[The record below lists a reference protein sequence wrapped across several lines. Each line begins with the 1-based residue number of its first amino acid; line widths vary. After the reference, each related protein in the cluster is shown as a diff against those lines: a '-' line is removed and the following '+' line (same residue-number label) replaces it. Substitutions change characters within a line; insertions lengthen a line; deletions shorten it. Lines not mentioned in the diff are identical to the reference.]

1 MKDLIK
7 AIRTAANMNQEQFA
21 SSLGTTPLSINR
33 WENGKT
39 LPNRMAQTQ
48 LYNFCK
54 ERSIDVT
61 KLIVD
66 TKAYADTDNK
76 LILYHGSK
84 KGITGDVA
92 PISREE
98 CDFGRGF
105 YMGTSTLQPLTLIC
119 NEDKPKFYAVEL
131 DLTGLKVLT
140 VDIDMD
146 WAMLIAYHRKEME
159 SAKET
164 AVYEKYAHMADGY
177 DVIIGYIA
185 TDRMYT
191 ELFRFFNKT
200 LTDVALIHCLSA
212 LDLGKQYVA
221 ISEKAC
227 RQIKILKEEPLSPLE
242 LALLKDMSAERRKE
256 GVALAEE
263 IEVKYRREG
272 KFFDEILRGE

>member
-54 ERSIDVT
+54 ERSIDVA

-140 VDIDMD
+140 VDVGMD

-159 SAKET
+159 SAKGT
-164 AVYEKYAHMADGY
+164 AVHVMSNAPTH
-177 DVIIGYIA
+177 IGSYVTIGHNA
-185 TDRMYT
+185 
-191 ELFRFFNKT
+191 
-200 LTDVALIHCLSA
+200 VIHCSKVGDNTLIGMGA
-212 LDLGKQYVA
+212 ILLGYAEIGHNSVIGAGSLVTEHKKLPNN
-221 ISEKAC
+221 SM
-227 RQIKILKEEPLSPLE
+227 LFGSP
-242 LALLKDMSAERRKE
+242 
-256 GVALAEE
+256 
-263 IEVKYRREG
+263 VKVVRA
-272 KFFDEILRGE
+272 